1 MCGLIERFAASGTGD
16 NRYSSPKPEVIMS
29 EVRAATIPSPG
40 INETRQAPH
49 VIETDVSFG
58 ERLETGLCS
67 SIRLTQPGK
76 VKARLSSWQARSAIK
91 LLMDNLDRSITIA
104 TVAKECSLSRS
115 HFSRAFRN
123 TTGHSPRDWLQTA
136 RLARAKELLELTDFS
151 VSHVGFECGFADQP
165 HFTRTFAKKVGMTPA
180 KWRLENRPRQ

>member
-1 MCGLIERFAASGTGD
+1 
-16 NRYSSPKPEVIMS
+16 
-29 EVRAATIPSPG
+29 
-40 INETRQAPH
+40 
-49 VIETDVSFG
+49 
-58 ERLETGLCS
+58 
-67 SIRLTQPGK
+67 
-76 VKARLSSWQARSAIK
+76 
-91 LLMDNLDRSITIA
+91 MDNLDRSITIA

-180 KWRLENRPRQ
+180 KWRLENRPR

>member
-1 MCGLIERFAASGTGD
+1 
-16 NRYSSPKPEVIMS
+16 MS
-29 EVRAATIPSPG
+29 EVCAATIPSPG

-49 VIETDVSFG
+49 VIETDVSFA
-58 ERLETGLCS
+58 ERLD
-67 SIRLTQPGK
+67 IRLTQRGK
-76 VKARLSSWQARSAIK
+76 VKARLSSWQTQSAKK

-180 KWRLENRPRQ
+180 KWRVENRPRQ